1 MKPKLT
7 NGIDRRAFVKAAAG
21 TLAASAVT
29 SLSAQAQAGGHQ
41 SGHRPPNVI
50 LMICDDLGSGDLH
63 CYGSSLKTPNL
74 DRMASEGARFTRF
87 NTAHPICSA
96 ARAALLTGRYASR
109 SHTRGAYGPTSTE
122 GMDLD
127 EKTLAD
133 ILKAA
138 EYKSMAIGKWH
149 LGYPPQYLPTNRGFD
164 SYCGV
169 PWSVDMAPL
178 PLLRDTTVVEANADR
193 EMLTPLYTE
202 EAVKFIDAS
211 ASSPFFL
218 YVAYSY
224 PHDPPT
230 GSPRFRGHSG
240 LGRQGDAIEE
250 IDWSAGEILKAVH
263 RNGLDHNTLIF
274 FTSDHGPWFQ
284 GCPGPRRGRKATTFE
299 GGERIPFIARWTG
312 TIPSGRVIDEWGSNL
327 DVVPTVTSICGA
339 KPSPNPLDGMDISA
353 LLTGKTDHLHRGTML
368 YFGFSL
374 YQQVLECA
382 RKGDWK
388 LRIAQGTGEIYIN
401 DWRGGTC
408 GKKQRLLLPTPELY
422 NLELDPTES
431 YDAAVDY
438 PEKIK
443 EIERDIEALIPTFP
457 ENVQNA
463 YSELKANPGNP
474 FTPAGAATRPPGN
487 LTIPNGLYVPSW
499 RQNLGKDCRTVERG
513 EICRSLAGLD
523 GNGDE
528 AVGTQ

>member
-1 MKPKLT
+1 MKPEPT
-7 NGIDRRAFVKAAAG
+7 NGIDRRTFVKAAAG

-29 SLSAQAQAGGHQ
+29 SLSAQVQAGGQQ
-41 SGHRPPNVI
+41 SKRRAPNVI

-96 ARAALLTGRYASR
+96 SRAALLTGRYASR
-109 SHTRGAYGPTSTE
+109 SHTEGAYGPSSPT

-133 ILKAA
+133 ILKTAG
-138 EYKSMAIGKWH
+138 YKSMAIGKWH
-149 LGYPPQYLPTNRGFD
+149 LGYPPQYLPTSRGFD
-164 SYCGV
+164 AYYGV

-178 PLLRDTTVVEANADR
+178 PLLRDTTVTEANANR

-250 IDWSAGEILKAVH
+250 IDWSVGEILNAVH
-263 RNGLDHNTLIF
+263 RNGLDEDTLIF

-299 GGERIPFIARWTG
+299 GGVRIPFIARWTG
-312 TIPSGRVIDEWGSNL
+312 AIPAGRVIDEWGSNL

-339 KPSPNPLDGMDISA
+339 KPSPNPLDGLDISA
-353 LLTGKTDHLHRGTML
+353 LLTGKTARLDRGTIL
-368 YFGFSL
+368 YFAVSQH
-374 YQQVLECA
+374 QQLLECA
-382 RKGDWK
+382 RKGNWK
-388 LRIAQGTGEIYIN
+388 LRISQGTGEIYIN
-401 DWRGGTC
+401 DWLGGSC
-408 GKKQRLLLPTPELY
+408 GPKRHYLLPHPELY
-422 NLELDPTES
+422 NLELDPAES

-438 PEKIK
+438 PERIK
-443 EIERDIEALIPTFP
+443 EIEHDIDTLIPTFP
-457 ENVQNA
+457 ENVQSA
-463 YSELKANPGNP
+463 YSELKANPGSP
-474 FTPAGAATRPPGN
+474 FTPAAAATRPGD
-487 LTIPNGLYVPSW
+487 LKAPNWIYVPNW
-499 RQNLGKDCRTVERG
+499 RRD
-513 EICRSLAGLD
+513 IS
-523 GNGDE
+523 
-528 AVGTQ
+528 

>member
-1 MKPKLT
+1 MKPRLT
-7 NGIDRRAFVKAAAG
+7 NGIDRRTFVKAAAG
-21 TLAASAVT
+21 TLAVSAV
-29 SLSAQAQAGGHQ
+29 SPLAGQVQQ
-41 SGHRPPNVI
+41 SRRRAPNVI

-96 ARAALLTGRYASR
+96 SRAALLTGRYSSR
-109 SHTRGAYGPTSTE
+109 THTQGAYGPSSQE
-122 GMDLD
+122 GTDVD

-133 ILKAA
+133 ILGTGG
-138 EYKSMAIGKWH
+138 YKSMAIGKWH
-149 LGYPPQYLPTNRGFD
+149 LGYPAQYLPTNRGFG
-164 SYCGV
+164 SYFGV

-178 PLLRDTTVVEANADR
+178 PLLRNTSVTEENANR

-250 IDWSAGEILKAVH
+250 IDWSVGEILNAVH
-263 RNGLDHNTLIF
+263 RNGLDQDTLIF

-284 GCPGPRRGRKATTFE
+284 GCPGPRRGRKSTGFE
-299 GGERIPFIARWTG
+299 GGVRIPFIARWTG
-312 TIPSGRVIDEWGSNL
+312 TIPAGRVIDDWGSNL

-339 KPSPNPLDGMDISA
+339 KLSPNPLDGLNISA
-353 LLTGKTDHLHRGTML
+353 LLTGEANHLDRGTVL
-368 YFGFSL
+368 YFAVSPH
-374 YQQVLECA
+374 QQVLECA
-382 RKGDWK
+382 RKGNWK
-388 LRIAQGTGEIYIN
+388 LRISQRTGEIYIN
-401 DWRGGTC
+401 DWLGGSC
-408 GKKQRLLLPTPELY
+408 SPERHFLLPQPELY
-422 NLELDPTES
+422 NLELDPAES

-438 PEKIK
+438 PDKIK
-443 EIERDIEALIPTFP
+443 EIERDIETLIPTFP
-457 ENVQNA
+457 ENVQKA
-463 YSELKANPGNP
+463 YADLKANRGSP
-474 FTPAGAATRPPGN
+474 FTPAGASTRPGD
-487 LTIPNGLYVPSW
+487 LTAPSWIYVPRW
-499 RQNLGKDCRTVERG
+499 RRD
-513 EICRSLAGLD
+513 
-523 GNGDE
+523 
-528 AVGTQ
+528 VG